1 VDVPEK
7 QRVSGKSYK
16 RLPGRNAI
24 SKSVYARAARF
35 FFEAIREVMVNIKI
49 LLLIT
54 AGIGMAFTA
63 VADERLDLLKNI
75 SAAGAPELTIKML
88 DQAQPK
94 VDADLYEWILWE
106 QERLA
111 ILAHWKQ
118 WDMLLVRIEGLPD
131 DIPQQFKQQAAT
143 YQARAFLEL
152 GQTVT
157 ARKILRQQLWQ
168 TVASEAPQYETW
180 RRQIIESYIEDGRI
194 EDARVAMLR
203 FDQDFD
209 STDLAWLLLRARVLI
224 ESGRH
229 EQAILVLRDQK
240 AWQARLTS
248 MLASFRLKQIDQGE
262 LWAQVRKRSEEE
274 TVEAQERASLWALG
288 YFAAEKMA
296 PVDRVVAL
304 ESLFRSEVESPLQLF
319 QLPVDLLWQAYL
331 QYAELVGNRSELLLG
346 ADEKWLELAARTSKE
361 TPVKARSLYAMLM
374 LKSVDSE
381 VANRAAT
388 GYMGTFAEID
398 EAEHHLLQNLF
409 NHSGTFP
416 SARDIPAGIR
426 YQLVDLALRSADIE
440 EATRLMSGLNTV
452 PAGTS
457 RFDWQLRQSRVLILG
472 GRYEE
477 GNQVL
482 QSLIGEY
489 READTESTDRIL
501 QVLFDLQTVNL
512 YAESIA
518 HFNQLLLLELDPG
531 QRREILFWIADSYRG
546 LEKFEQA
553 ALLYLQS
560 AMLPSPDAM
569 DPWAQTARFNA
580 AESLQES
587 GLIDDARRIYEELL
601 SVTQDVARRSVLNH
615 KIQQLW
621 LTQAA
626 Q

>member
-157 ARKILRQQLWQ
+157 ARKVLRQQLWQ

-560 AMLPSPDAM
+560 AMGSLGPD
-569 DPWAQTARFNA
+569 RK
-580 AESLQES
+580 
-587 GLIDDARRIYEELL
+587 
-601 SVTQDVARRSVLNH
+601 V
-615 KIQQLW
+615 
-621 LTQAA
+621 
-626 Q
+626 

>member
-1 VDVPEK
+1 
-7 QRVSGKSYK
+7 
-16 RLPGRNAI
+16 
-24 SKSVYARAARF
+24 
-35 FFEAIREVMVNIKI
+35 MV
-49 LLLIT
+49 
-54 AGIGMAFTA
+54 FPA

-75 SAAGAPELTIKML
+75 SAAGAPELTMKML

-94 VDADLYEWILWE
+94 VDEDLYEWILWE

-118 WDMLLVRIEGLPD
+118 WDQLLIRIEGLPG
-131 DIPQQFKQQAAT
+131 DIPLQFKQQAAT

-157 ARKILRQQLWQ
+157 ARQILRQQLWQ
-168 TVASEAPQYETW
+168 AVASEASDYETW

-224 ESGRH
+224 ESGRY
-229 EQAILVLRDQK
+229 EQAILILRDQK
-240 AWQARLTS
+240 AWQARLIS
-248 MLASFRLKQIDQGE
+248 MLASFKLKQIDKGE
-262 LWAQVRKRSEEE
+262 LWAQLTKRSENEA
-274 TVEAQERASLWALG
+274 VGAQERASLWALG
-288 YFAAEKMA
+288 YFAAQQMS

-304 ESLFRSEVESPLQLF
+304 EALFRGEVESPLQLF

-331 QYAELVGNRSELLLG
+331 EYAELVGNRSELLLG
-346 ADEKWLELAARTSKE
+346 ADDEWLELADRTSKD
-361 TPVKARSLYAMLM
+361 TPAKSRSLYAMLM
-374 LKSVDSE
+374 LKSADSE

-398 EAEHHLLQNLF
+398 EAERHLLQNLF
-409 NHSGTFP
+409 NHSSTFS
-416 SARDIPAGIR
+416 SARDIPPGIR
-426 YQLVDLALRSADIE
+426 YQLVDLALKSVDIE

-482 QSLIGEY
+482 HNLIGEY
-489 READTESTDRIL
+489 REANPESTDRIL

-518 HFNQLLLLELDPG
+518 HFNQLLLLELEPK
-531 QRREILFWIADSYRG
+531 QRREILYWIAESYRG

-560 AMLPSPDAM
+560 AMLPSPDSM
-569 DPWAQTARFNA
+569 DPWGQTARFNA
-580 AESLQES
+580 AESLQAS
-587 GLIDDARRIYEELL
+587 GLIDDSRRIYEELL
-601 SVTQDVARRSVLNH
+601 NITEDAARRSVLNH

-621 LTQAA
+621 LKQGA

>member
-1 VDVPEK
+1 MKTSIQV
-7 QRVSGKSYK
+7 
-16 RLPGRNAI
+16 
-24 SKSVYARAARF
+24 
-35 FFEAIREVMVNIKI
+35 
-49 LLLIT
+49 LLLV
-54 AGIGMAFTA
+54 AIGMGIMLPAT
-63 VADERLDLLKNI
+63 ADERLDLLKNI
-75 SAAGAPELTIKML
+75 SAAGAPELTMKML

-111 ILAHWKQ
+111 ILAQWKQ
-118 WDMLLVRIEGLPD
+118 WDQLLIRIEGLPG
-131 DIPQQFKQQAAT
+131 DIPNQFKQQAAT
-143 YQARAFLEL
+143 YQARAFLAL
-152 GQTVT
+152 GQSVS
-157 ARKILRQQLWQ
+157 ARQILRQQLWQ
-168 TVASEAPQYETW
+168 PTAGEASDYESW
-180 RRQIIESYIEDGRI
+180 RRLIIESYIEDGRI

-209 STDLAWLLLRARVLI
+209 STDLAWLLLRARILI
-224 ESGRH
+224 ESGRY
-229 EQAILVLRDQK
+229 EQAILILRGQE

-248 MLASFRLKQIDQGE
+248 VLASFRLKQIDKAE
-262 LWAQVRKRSEEE
+262 LWAQVKKRNESAAVG
-274 TVEAQERASLWALG
+274 VEERASLWALG
-288 YFAAEKMA
+288 YFAARQMS
-296 PVDRVVAL
+296 PVDRVIAL
-304 ESLFRSEVESPLQLF
+304 EALFRGESQSPLKLF

-331 QYAELVGNRSELLLG
+331 EYAELVGNRSELLLG
-346 ADEKWLELAARTSKE
+346 ADDKWLELATGTSAA
-361 TPVKARSLYAMLM
+361 TPAKSRSLFAMLM
-374 LKSVDSE
+374 LKSVDVE

-409 NHSGTFP
+409 NDNRTFP
-416 SARDIPAGIR
+416 RARDIPPEIR
-426 YQLVDLALRSADIE
+426 YQLVDLALKSVDIE

-452 PAGTS
+452 PPGTS

-472 GRYEE
+472 GRYDE

-482 QSLIGEY
+482 QNLISEY
-489 READTESTDRIL
+489 HEAKPESTDRIL

-512 YAESIA
+512 YTESIA
-518 HFNQLLLLELDPG
+518 HFNQLLLLELEPK

-546 LEKFEQA
+546 LAKFEQA

-560 AMLPSPDAM
+560 AMLPSPDSM

-587 GLIDDARRIYEELL
+587 GLIDDSRRIYEELL
-601 SVTQDVARRSVLNH
+601 SITEDAARRSVLNH

-621 LTQAA
+621 LKQGI